1 MIVAMTDAAGG
12 RRAAPT
18 RPTPTIPRGWSGKD
32 LERLAIVAEAFAG
45 GDPHRRAA
53 LMADSIAQVAD
64 PSDQRLLRLA
74 LRAFDSRL
82 LNRLLGLG
90 AVRLRDLDQHG
101 RDAYLMAWA
110 TSRLARRRSTFQILK
125 RLSLFFAYADPGAD
139 GQGNQHWAAIGYG
152 PLHVPVE
159 PGPPAVRPL
168 TVDGPTVLE
177 ADAVVVG
184 SGAGGG
190 VVAQEL
196 AKRGRSVVV
205 VEAGPFVQEA
215 EMPLTEIEG
224 LDRMYLDHGL
234 LTSDDA
240 GVVLFSG
247 SVLGG
252 GTTVNWASCFAPPDW
267 LRTEWA
273 REHGIDGFEGGEGE
287 ADLLALREELA
298 FTEPPMI
305 PPKDQVIL
313 RGAAALGW
321 DAVPMERDAVA
332 CGDCGSCGFGCRRG
346 AKRSG
351 PVLHL
356 AEAARNGARLVVD
369 ATVERILLRGGR
381 AIGVEAVTGTGH
393 TLTVRAPSVVV
404 AAGALRTPAI
414 LRRSGLAHPAIGR
427 YLRIH
432 PVPAVIGRYGQ
443 PIEMWRGTT
452 QGASSRQ
459 FVGPGR
465 PGGGPGG
472 FIIESVPTH
481 VGVAAS
487 LLPWEGRAANE
498 AMLADL
504 RYVSPLIAICRDLD
518 SGSVIVRRN
527 GTIRI
532 RYRLSERDGA
542 TVRAAAGAMAQI
554 HRAANALEIMVLATP
569 APRSYAGDHFEGF
582 LRRLGGLDIA
592 PNRLSIA
599 SAHQLGTARMGADPA
614 DHACDPRGRVRADV
628 QGTLVEGLFVADGS
642 LFPTASGINPMVT
655 IMALARRVARTVAS
669 QA

>member
-1 MIVAMTDAAGG
+1 LTDG
-12 RRAAPT
+12 
-18 RPTPTIPRGWSGKD
+18 RPTPAIPRGWNSKD
-32 LERLAIVAEAFAG
+32 LERLAVVAEAFAG

-53 LMADSIAQVAD
+53 LIADAIARVAD
-64 PSDQRLLRLA
+64 PPDQRLLRLA
-74 LRAFDSRL
+74 LRAFDSRVI
-82 LNRLLGLG
+82 NRLLGLG
-90 AVRLRDLDQHG
+90 AVRLRDLDQDA

-110 TSRLARRRSTFQILK
+110 TSRLGRRRSTFQVLK
-125 RLSLFFAYADPGAD
+125 RLSLFFAYADPGPD
-139 GQGNQHWAAIGYG
+139 GEGNPHWGAMGYG
-152 PLHVPVE
+152 PLRVPVE

-168 TVDGPTVLE
+168 PVNGPTVLE
-177 ADAVVVG
+177 ADVAIVG

-190 VVAQEL
+190 VVGQEL
-196 AKRGRSVVV
+196 ARRGRSVVV
-205 VEAGPFVQEA
+205 VEAGPFIRET
-215 EMPLTEIEG
+215 EMPLTEIDG

-240 GVVLFSG
+240 GVVMFSG

-287 ADLLALREELA
+287 ADMLALREELA
-298 FTEPPMI
+298 FAEPPMI
-305 PPKDQVIL
+305 PPKDQVVL
-313 RGAAALGW
+313 RGAAAVGW
-321 DAVPMERDAVA
+321 DAAPMERNAVA

-356 AEAARNGARLVVD
+356 AEAARNGARVVVD
-369 ATVERILLRGGR
+369 ATVERVLLRGGR
-381 AIGVEAVTGTGH
+381 AIGVEAITSAGH
-393 TLTVRAPSVVV
+393 SLTVRAPSVVI

-414 LRRSGLAHPAIGR
+414 LRRSGLGHQAIGR

-452 QGASSRQ
+452 QGATSRQ

-472 FIIESVPTH
+472 FIIESAPTH

-504 RYVSPLIAICRDLD
+504 RYIAPLIAICRDLD
-518 SGSVIVRRN
+518 SGTVAMRRN
-527 GTIRI
+527 GTVRI
-532 RYRLSERDGA
+532 GYRLSERDGA
-542 TVRAAAGAMAQI
+542 TVRAAAGAMARM
-554 HRAANALEIMVLATP
+554 HRAANALEISVLATP
-569 APRSYAGDHFEGF
+569 APRSYAGDHFEGY
-582 LRRLGGLDIA
+582 LRRLARLDTG
-592 PNRLSIA
+592 PNRMFIA
-599 SAHQLGTARMGADPA
+599 SAHQMGTARMGADPA
-614 DHACDPRGRVRADV
+614 DHVCDPRGRVRADV
-628 QGTLVEGLFVADGS
+628 RGTLVDGLFVADGS
-642 LFPTASGINPMVT
+642 LFPSASGVNPMVT

>member
-1 MIVAMTDAAGG
+1 LTDG
-12 RRAAPT
+12 
-18 RPTPTIPRGWSGKD
+18 RPTPAIPRGWSIKD
-32 LERLAIVAEAFAG
+32 LERLAVVAEAFAG

-53 LMADSIAQVAD
+53 LIADSIARVAD

-74 LRAFDSRL
+74 LRTFDSRL

-110 TSRLARRRSTFQILK
+110 TSRLARRRSTFQVLK

-139 GQGNQHWAAIGYG
+139 GQGNPHWGAMGYG
-152 PLHVPVE
+152 PLRVPVE
-159 PGPPAVRPL
+159 PGPPAVRPVP
-168 TVDGPTVLE
+168 VDGPTILE
-177 ADAVVVG
+177 ADVVVVG

-205 VEAGPFVQEA
+205 VEAGPFIRET
-215 EMPLTEIEG
+215 EMPLTEIDG
-224 LDRMYLDHGL
+224 LDRMYLEHGL
-234 LTSDDA
+234 LTTDDA
-240 GVVLFSG
+240 GVVMFSG

-298 FTEPPMI
+298 FAEPPLI

-321 DAVPMERDAVA
+321 DAGPMERDAVA
-332 CGDCGSCGFGCRRG
+332 CGDCGSCSFGCRRG

-356 AEAARNGARLVVD
+356 AEATRNGARILVD
-369 ATVERILLRGGR
+369 ATVERILLGGGR
-381 AIGVEAVTGTGH
+381 AIGVEAVTSDGQA
-393 TLTVRAPSVVV
+393 LTVRAPSVVV

-414 LRRSGLAHPAIGR
+414 LRLSGLEHPAIGR

-432 PVPAVIGRYGQ
+432 PVPVVIGRYGQ

-452 QGASSRQ
+452 QGASSRH

-472 FIIESVPTH
+472 FIIESAPAH

-487 LLPWEGRAANE
+487 LLPWEGRVANE
-498 AMLADL
+498 AMLGDL
-504 RYVSPLIAICRDLD
+504 RYVAPLIAICRDLD
-518 SGSVIVRRN
+518 GGSVTVRRN
-527 GTIRI
+527 GTVRI
-532 RYRLSERDGA
+532 GYRLSDRDGA
-542 TVRAAAGAMAQI
+542 TVRAAVGAMAQM
-554 HRAANALEIMVLATP
+554 HRAANALEITVLATP

-582 LRRLGGLDIA
+582 LRRLARLDMA
-592 PNRLSIA
+592 PNRLLIA
-599 SAHQLGTARMGADPA
+599 SAHQMGTARMGADPT
-614 DHACDPRGRVRADV
+614 DHVCDPRGRVRADV

-642 LFPTASGINPMVT
+642 LFPTASGVNPMVT

-669 QA
+669 QP